1 MTDNNNDNNGID
13 ITLNCLIV
21 PIGNLFNLP
30 NNQVAQVITINTNQR
45 VSRLENVIR
54 SQLKPPFVNL
64 YLTIREIHP
73 GIVNERPMDSQA
85 FISVFLIINP
95 YLERT
100 ASMSPYILHNFS
112 II

>member
-1 MTDNNNDNNGID
+1 MTNNNNNNDNNGID

-30 NNQVAQVITINTNQR
+30 NNQVAQVITINTSQR

-54 SQLKPPFVNL
+54 SWLGPPFDNL

-73 GIVNERPMDSQA
+73 GTVNERPIDSQA
-85 FISVFLIINP
+85 FISIFFNNQSLPQANCFHVTI
-95 YLERT
+95 YST
-100 ASMSPYILHNFS
+100 
-112 II
+112 

>member
-30 NNQVAQVITINTNQR
+30 NNQVAQVITINTSQR

-54 SQLKPPFVNL
+54 SRLGPPFDNL

-73 GIVNERPMDSQA
+73 GTVNERPMDSQA
-85 FISVFLIINP
+85 FISVF
-95 YLERT
+95 
-100 ASMSPYILHNFS
+100 F
-112 II
+112 